1 MMSNTISESLEKN
14 IQKIKDSIYNKDNLT
29 VRKVKVDSKRLKEIN
44 LVFLEGI
51 ANTDNIQEYI
61 IKPLKSTATTLYK
74 SSSLIDEIADEV
86 IETANV
92 KITSTYE
99 EIMDAIINGNTV
111 VLIEG
116 QNRGIIAKTAMLK
129 ERNLEQVTSEQS
141 PRGPMV
147 GLTEKSDT
155 NVSLILG
162 MLKTPDL
169 CVESNDMG
177 KYSKTKV
184 SILFLKNIVDQDVL
198 GEVRK
203 VIDRISVN
211 YILESRVITEEIDG
225 KYSLFN
231 LSEESE
237 RPDVIISSLY
247 GGKVVIFVDGN
258 PFGII
263 LPGLFISSFEAPD
276 EYNQKHG
283 RFTLRLLRFIAL
295 IMSVY
300 IPAAYVVMSKYY
312 SDDLPQKVSKTLF
325 KDDELI
331 PAFWTMFILIILL
344 NMLIDATF
352 RVPLGTIYL
361 ISLVSTITIGEMAVS
376 SKLIHPVSLIMI
388 GITFISTF
396 LIINKGMGAPIYTL
410 RLLFLL
416 IGNFFGLSGLVIGT
430 TVLFI
435 YMISLRS
442 VGVPYFSP
450 IIPFRMEEMKDTF
463 YRGRLARLNSS
474 RHSFPNTDQ

>member
-1 MMSNTISESLEKN
+1 MSNTISESLEKN

-61 IKPLKSTATTLYK
+61 IKPIKSTATTLYK

-99 EIMDAIINGNTV
+99 EIIDAIINGNTV

-116 QNRGIIAKTAMLK
+116 QNRGIIAKTAKLK
-129 ERNLEQVTSEQS
+129 ERNLEQVTSERS

-147 GLTEKSDT
+147 GLTENIDT

-162 MLKTPDL
+162 MVKTPDL
-169 CVESNDMG
+169 CVESKDVG
-177 KYSKTKV
+177 KYSKTKI
-184 SILFLKNIVDQDVL
+184 SMLFLKNIVDQDVL

-203 VIDRISVN
+203 IIDQISVN
-211 YILESRVITEEIDG
+211 YILESRVVTEEIDG

-312 SDDLPQKVSKTLF
+312 ANDLPQKVSKTLF
-325 KDDELI
+325 KGDELI
-331 PAFWTMFILIILL
+331 PAFWTMLILIILL

-352 RVPLGTIYL
+352 RIPQGTIFL
-361 ISLVSTITIGEMAVS
+361 ISLVATITIGEMAVS
-376 SKLIHPVSLIMI
+376 SKLIHPFSLICI
-388 GITFISTF
+388 GITFIATF
-396 LIINKGMGAPIYTL
+396 LIINKGMGAPIKIL
-410 RLLFLL
+410 RLLFLV

-430 TVLFI
+430 TIMII

-442 VGVPYFSP
+442 VGVPYLSP

-474 RHSFPNTDQ
+474 RHSFPETDQ